1 MIKNLNVIC
10 GGGKKSGHEVISSSD
25 LCFALK
31 YNKYNINTIFPDI
44 CTHCIVFF
52 QSRCP
57 SPDQKFKKINRLF
70 YEPLHAD
77 DIRWNFEKFLVDWAG
92 RPIARYSETVN
103 PLDMI
108 PHIDYL
114 LDYFLRP
121 VPY

>member
-1 MIKNLNVIC
+1 MFAKT
-10 GGGKKSGHEVISSSD
+10 EVNGVNENPI
-25 LCFALK
+25 FTFLK
-31 YNKYNINTIFPDI
+31 
-44 CTHCIVFF
+44 
-52 QSRCP
+52 SRCP
-57 SPDQKFKKINRLF
+57 SPDLKFKKINRLF

-92 RPIARYSETVN
+92 RPIARYSETVD